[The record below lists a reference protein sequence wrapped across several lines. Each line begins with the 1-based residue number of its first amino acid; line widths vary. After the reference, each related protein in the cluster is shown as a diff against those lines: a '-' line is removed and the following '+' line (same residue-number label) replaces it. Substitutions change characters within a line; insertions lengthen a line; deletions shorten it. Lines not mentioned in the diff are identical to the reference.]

1 MVQIAVDTDETVR
14 RLPLTAGFAFM
25 VPNER
30 INQVFQHAISQPEN
44 RASNVL
50 GNSRVT
56 LYNSVDDRCSYLAKI
71 AEVDFHDR

>member
-1 MVQIAVDTDETVR
+1 MVKIAVDTEETAR

-25 VPNER
+25 VPKER
-30 INQVFQHAISQPEN
+30 INQVFQHAISQSEN

-56 LYNSVDDRCSYLAKI
+56 VYDSVDGQIDP
-71 AEVDFHDR
+71 